1 MLLSFGFFDVKEM
14 TPLDEVR
21 DLPDADPNL
30 GFLLDVFDL
39 VAGLLLDAVSD
50 DFSSYIFSD
59 YFLEVVG
66 IVIGASY
73 FAFEFCLLSILIRKS
88 ETRLGHFVII
98 CFSYCYPLFS

>member
-21 DLPDADPNL
+21 DLPDADPSL

-59 YFLEVVG
+59 YFFEVC
-66 IVIGASY
+66 AS
-73 FAFEFCLLSILIRKS
+73 FIALEFCLLSILIRKR
-88 ETRLGHFVII
+88 ETRLGHFVIKF
-98 CFSYCYPLFS
+98 FSYSYPLFS